1 MSTLLENIAKVEAAN
16 GAIKAALEGKHADV
30 SDYSRLSQAAEK
42 ISAIPHLYANA
53 AGGLFADVEY
63 VETEKEG

>member
-1 MSTLLENIAKVEAAN
+1 MATLAENVAKVEAAN
-16 GAIKAALEGKHADV
+16 AAIKAALEGKHADV
-30 SDYSRLSQAAEK
+30 SGYSRLSQAADK

-53 AGGLFADVEY
+53 AGELFADAEY